1 MPPKKPPPSLIKIC
15 LRAFADWFLKVWE
28 TGSQQEIENFGLEVH
43 RFLSSHIPSV
53 VADSLISQLL
63 EMYVQ
68 RYECNPDMHM
78 SIFLHCIMLP
88 QLNVIDFSEVINL
101 GINTIGFFEYVIAS
115 ELHSHGRLVKISL
128 QMHGRDSDLQLC
140 TDHTLELIGKNC
152 PQLKSLNVSYS
163 GHVRNEGL
171 QYLVPCSESPGCP
184 LLEEIFVYK
193 CAVSEIGVTN
203 ILRSLPNIRLI
214 GYEKMVLCLLQ
225 LYEQMTRDGSPLKE
239 RLKLTHV
246 ENTSINLDR
255 SYMRFDKRVVD
266 VVCTLCPHLYDL
278 KVHVADEDVP
288 TLEQFES
295 LTSLEL
301 TYKIQRP
308 ASPGEGTEYFLRVRG
323 AQLSSLAITCLVL
336 HEKQIIMLGENCS
349 NLKHLYLKCE
359 WLELRHLELEHDDA
373 LSKCKFF
380 KLESLCF
387 FTGKEPRHVS
397 EFPVRVVQCI
407 LRNTDRLEELKI
419 FVNTPSITD
428 VWMNELLSSVNTAV
442 LKELMIALPGRYR
455 KSTVI
460 DLSMSSVNEII
471 SRAPHLQKLGNL
483 IFWNVR
489 SKKVWKLKRKMEKLN
504 FDLNI
509 IIESMTENW

>member
-1 MPPKKPPPSLIKIC
+1 MPRKKQPPSLIKIC
-15 LRAFADWFLKVWE
+15 LKAFTDWFLNAWE
-28 TGSQQEIENFGLEVH
+28 TTNWQELKNFGLEVQ

-53 VADSLISQLL
+53 VADSLISQMI
-63 EMYVQ
+63 ESFVK
-68 RYECNPDMHM
+68 RYRRHGYMRTIDFHDY
-78 SIFLHCIMLP
+78 IILP
-88 QLNVIDFSEVINL
+88 RLNVLDLSNL
-101 GINTIGFFEYVIAS
+101 KYLIYIMKGCEDVMAI
-115 ELHSHGRLVKISL
+115 ELHSLGRLVKIYFKI
-128 QMHGRDSDLQLC
+128 HGNRSDLQLC
-140 TDHTLELIGKNC
+140 TNHTLELIGKNC
-152 PQLKSLNVSYS
+152 PQLKSLNVSYNKFVS
-163 GHVRNEGL
+163 NGGL
-171 QYLVPCSESPGCP
+171 RCLVPCSENPGCP
-184 LLEEIFVYK
+184 LLEEIFVYN
-193 CAVSEIGVTN
+193 CHVCEIGVAN

-214 GYEKMVLCLLQ
+214 GYEKMVLCLLELHKQ
-225 LYEQMTRDGSPLKE
+225 ITRYGRPLKE

-246 ENTSINLDR
+246 ENTSIHLDR
-255 SYMRFDKRVVD
+255 SYMRFDKTVVD

-288 TLEQFES
+288 KLEQFKS

-301 TYKIQRP
+301 TYKIKRP

-323 AQLSSLAITCLVL
+323 AQLGSLKITCDVL

-359 WLELRHLELEHDDA
+359 RLELCHLELEHDDA

-407 LRNTDRLEELKI
+407 LRNTDRLEELMI
-419 FVNTPSITD
+419 FVNYSSISD

-442 LKELMIALPGRYR
+442 LKELMIALPGA
-455 KSTVI
+455 KSNSAVI
-460 DLSMSSVNEII
+460 DLSMSSVNKII
-471 SRAPHLQKLGNL
+471 SRAPHLQKLGDL
-483 IFWNVR
+483 FCWNV
-489 SKKVWKLKRKMEKLN
+489 EKEEVLMLRDQMKILN

-509 IIESMTENW
+509 MYHTMPVNW